1 MIEAPAQRRAGPA
14 PGGPGVD
21 ERLRQRIRL
30 LAFSLLLAVLPFV
43 TAPGRIIADTKLDL
57 AINPAAF
64 LHRALSLW
72 DPQQFGQL
80 QDQAVGYLFPMGPF
94 FYLGKLAALQ
104 PWVIQRLWISAVAVA
119 AFLGIVRL
127 AGRLGIGTPW
137 TRVAAGCAYALSPAG
152 LTLIGGLS
160 AEFLPAA
167 MLPWILIPLVNAT
180 RGGRRGPAAVR
191 SAAAVGLCGGVNA
204 AATLAVLIPAVL
216 CVLTV
221 SGTAGLRPV
230 PRWRILGWWCPAVLV
245 ATWWWVV
252 PLALL
257 DRYGVSIIPYTE
269 SAAVTTSVTG
279 LSEAL
284 RGTENWVSYL
294 VVDGQPWWQPG
305 YRIVTGALPNVL
317 TGVVAGLG
325 LAGLLRPRLP
335 ARRFLLC
342 VLLTGVLIISAG
354 HLSSLGGPLAGPLDH
369 LINGPASAFRN
380 LRKFDPLI
388 RLPAVLGLA
397 HLLAAVR
404 RPRLRTALR
413 AAAALAIG
421 GLALPAYTG
430 GVAPAGA
437 FSQVPDYWVN
447 AASWLN
453 QHAHH
458 QAVLVV
464 PGAPF
469 GQYVWGSPL
478 DDVLQP
484 LLTADWAERD
494 LSTIGSPGN
503 ARLLDAIDQ
512 RIAAGDGSAGL
523 TQVLARMGVRYVV
536 VRDDL
541 SRAVLGGAWP
551 ALVNQA
557 LATSPGMT
565 KVFQS
570 RSLVGTAAP
579 NDAVTDLD
587 PPYPAVVIYR
597 VAGAAPVVSVQPAA
611 SALRVF
617 GAPESLLTLA
627 DEDLLA
633 GRPVLLNSDGA
644 GLPAAASVVT
654 DSLRRRVRNFG
665 ELRTSYSPTLTA
677 SEPAR
682 TFEAI
687 SDYTEPGWNR
697 YLSVAQYHGISG
709 VTASSSAADIGAIP
723 SQWASGLLPDAAI
736 DGNMRTMWE
745 SGSWGGPVGQWIRF
759 RFLSPVRP
767 RAIRVAF
774 ADQPSI
780 GPPVTQVVVR
790 TAAGQVTDRLRATGQ
805 PQRLRTPPGAT
816 GWLQITVT
824 GLAAPPSR
832 FGTQVA
838 IREVTIPGVRA
849 RRVIVAP
856 AGPARLAGRPAPAA
870 VVLAKTQPWPS
881 GCMRTWLR
889 WVCSPSLIVPAEEQF
904 GFDHA
909 FTAAAASHA
918 ALRGSA
924 VLASASRASA
934 YLGAARGGVQVHAS
948 SSYTPNP
955 QDQARA
961 AYDGDPAT
969 VWTASTTD
977 AQPILTI
984 SWRRPRTVRRITIQ
998 RPPDAVGLL
1007 QVLMAG
1013 SHGQVRGGSV
1023 GPSGVV
1029 RFAPMRTTKLVIRFT
1044 PLRAPLQ
1051 ISGVMIPGVPQLR
1064 TSSAP
1069 LRLRCGLGPLIEVNG
1084 RTVPTRAWGSDAA
1097 LLAQRPLHFAACSP
1111 VGLRPGTNEVIEP
1124 AGDTFSV
1131 QDVVVGHVPAP
1142 AAAGAATSAASAAA
1156 PAARARILA
1165 WTSSRRVLRVAAGP
1179 VSYLAVNENFNPG
1192 WRAVIGGR
1200 TLRAVRL
1207 DGWKQAWLLPAG
1219 RSGLVTLT
1227 YLPDTPYRAAIFG
1240 GLGSLALILILAL
1253 RPRAWTRR
1261 RRVPAVAPAPAPA
1274 AARAPTPALAR
1285 RPVIARVLVTMGL
1298 ASGLVLAGLWLGGYP
1313 GAALLPVTTAGFL
1326 AAARSR
1332 GSWPRTPGPRLS
1344 RPWIT
1349 SPWLAAGL
1357 LLAATAAGVAGEHLV
1372 LSGSDSPVAL
1382 WLVDGVPQVICLVVI
1397 GRLAAALI
1405 APPPDPG

>member
-1 MIEAPAQRRAGPA
+1 M
-14 PGGPGVD
+14 
-21 ERLRQRIRL
+21 
-30 LAFSLLLAVLPFV
+30 
-43 TAPGRIIADTKLDL
+43 
-57 AINPAAF
+57 
-64 LHRALSLW
+64 
-72 DPQQFGQL
+72 
-80 QDQAVGYLFPMGPF
+80 
-94 FYLGKLAALQ
+94 
-104 PWVIQRLWISAVAVA
+104 
-119 AFLGIVRL
+119 
-127 AGRLGIGTPW
+127 
-137 TRVAAGCAYALSPAG
+137 
-152 LTLIGGLS
+152 
-160 AEFLPAA
+160 
-167 MLPWILIPLVNAT
+167 
-180 RGGRRGPAAVR
+180 
-191 SAAAVGLCGGVNA
+191 
-204 AATLAVLIPAVL
+204 
-216 CVLTV
+216 
-221 SGTAGLRPV
+221 
-230 PRWRILGWWCPAVLV
+230 
-245 ATWWWVV
+245 
-252 PLALL
+252 
-257 DRYGVSIIPYTE
+257 
-269 SAAVTTSVTG
+269 
-279 LSEAL
+279 
-284 RGTENWVSYL
+284 
-294 VVDGQPWWQPG
+294 
-305 YRIVTGALPNVL
+305 
-317 TGVVAGLG
+317 
-325 LAGLLRPRLP
+325 
-335 ARRFLLC
+335 
-342 VLLTGVLIISAG
+342 
-354 HLSSLGGPLAGPLDH
+354 
-369 LINGPASAFRN
+369 
-380 LRKFDPLI
+380 
-388 RLPAVLGLA
+388 
-397 HLLAAVR
+397 
-404 RPRLRTALR
+404 
-413 AAAALAIG
+413 
-421 GLALPAYTG
+421 
-430 GVAPAGA
+430 
-437 FSQVPDYWVN
+437 
-447 AASWLN
+447 
-453 QHAHH
+453 
-458 QAVLVV
+458 
-464 PGAPF
+464 
-469 GQYVWGSPL
+469 
-478 DDVLQP
+478 
-484 LLTADWAERD
+484 
-494 LSTIGSPGN
+494 
-503 ARLLDAIDQ
+503 
-512 RIAAGDGSAGL
+512 
-523 TQVLARMGVRYVV
+523 
-536 VRDDL
+536 
-541 SRAVLGGAWP
+541 
-551 ALVNQA
+551 
-557 LATSPGMT
+557 
-565 KVFQS
+565 
-570 RSLVGTAAP
+570 
-579 NDAVTDLD
+579 
-587 PPYPAVVIYR
+587 
-597 VAGAAPVVSVQPAA
+597 
-611 SALRVF
+611 
-617 GAPESLLTLA
+617 
-627 DEDLLA
+627 
-633 GRPVLLNSDGA
+633 
-644 GLPAAASVVT
+644 
-654 DSLRRRVRNFG
+654 
-665 ELRTSYSPTLTA
+665 
-677 SEPAR
+677 
-682 TFEAI
+682 
-687 SDYTEPGWNR
+687 
-697 YLSVAQYHGISG
+697 
-709 VTASSSAADIGAIP
+709 
-723 SQWASGLLPDAAI
+723 
-736 DGNMRTMWE
+736 
-745 SGSWGGPVGQWIRF
+745 
-759 RFLSPVRP
+759 
-767 RAIRVAF
+767 AF

-948 SSYTPNP
+948 SSYTPSP

-961 AYDGDPAT
+961 AFDGDPAT

-998 RPPDAVGLL
+998 RPPDAAGLL

-1124 AGDTFSV
+1124 AGDAFSV

-1142 AAAGAATSAASAAA
+1142 AAAGAATSAATAAA

-1165 WTSSRRVLRVAAGP
+1165 WTSSRRVLRVAARPGLLPGRERELQPRVAGGHRRPDVAGRAAGRLEAGLAAARGP
-1179 VSYLAVNENFNPG
+1179 QRPG
-1192 WRAVIGGR
+1192 
-1200 TLRAVRL
+1200 
-1207 DGWKQAWLLPAG
+1207 DPHLPAG
-1219 RSGLVTLT
+1219 YALPGRDLRRAGLACAD
-1227 YLPDTPYRAAIFG
+1227 PD
-1240 GLGSLALILILAL
+1240 
-1253 RPRAWTRR
+1253 PRA
-1261 RRVPAVAPAPAPA
+1261 PAAGVDPPPPRPCRCSAPAPAPA

-1332 GSWPRTPGPRLS
+1332 GSWPRPPGPRLS

-1372 LSGSDSPVAL
+1372 LSGSDGPVAL